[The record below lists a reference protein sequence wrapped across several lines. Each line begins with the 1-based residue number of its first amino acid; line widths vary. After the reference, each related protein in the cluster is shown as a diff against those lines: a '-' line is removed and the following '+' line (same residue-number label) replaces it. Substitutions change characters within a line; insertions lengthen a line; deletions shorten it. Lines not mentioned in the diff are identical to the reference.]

1 MNVPN
6 LLTLCRFALVPLYL
20 VVFFSGHPY
29 ATQWAFVVLLTAGL
43 TDIIDGYLARKYKQ
57 VTDIGIMLD
66 PLADKLMMI
75 AVILSFVL
83 TDRISWLAA
92 GVFFVRDIGMIVGSA
107 LFHLNGKKPLP
118 ANALGKAT
126 TVMFYITFLLIMFD
140 YPYAENVL
148 WAVIALSFVTSFNYL
163 IKFKRINAA

>member
-148 WAVIALSFVTSFNYL
+148 WAVIAFSFVTSFNYL